1 MFDFFCCPTRVRTW
15 TLLIQSQSCCQLH
28 HWALNS
34 AAKIRPFFIRATES
48 VIFFFGFFYSVLF
61 RLPLTVPS
69 KASVPDTNT
78 KLTSPEPVQLPLS

>member
-1 MFDFFCCPTRVRTW
+1 LGTEFGCKDTTFFH
-15 TLLIQSQSCCQLH
+15 SC
-28 HWALNS
+28 NR
-34 AAKIRPFFIRATES
+34 IRD
-48 VIFFFGFFYSVLF
+48 FFFGFFYSVLF